1 MSESDGSTKVH
12 YTETKPGDA
21 IYHPWNKQWPTVT
34 GIDIHQSTTV
44 HSRAAHDETVAIY
57 EGSRTVHFDHGVDV
71 QSWEYKPD
79 GMVPR
84 RQK

>member
-1 MSESDGSTKVH
+1 MSESDGGTKVH
-12 YTETKPGDA
+12 YTEIKLGDT
-21 IYHPWNKQWPTVT
+21 IFHPWTKQWSTVT
-34 GIDIHQSTTV
+34 GIDVNQSTSV
-44 HSRAAHDETVAIY
+44 YSRGAHDETLAMY
-57 EGSRTVHFDHGVDV
+57 EGSRTFHFGQGVDV